1 MNHIR
6 ATSGFLSLLFLVFAP
21 LTSAQE
27 RSVQEQGVQAQG
39 AVLSPQA
46 IIVNP
51 VPDYSVEVFVDRDP
65 SGDATPSYAVGEQ
78 ITVGVRV
85 SEDAY
90 VYLFNVRSDSTVNQ
104 ILPNNYDADG
114 QNNFVRAGET
124 KYFPPQGAAYAFQL
138 DAPEGLDKVIA
149 VASRTQLDTSTL
161 ASFAADPNFA
171 SSQLGEQGFA
181 EALSIIVEPLPQ
193 ADWVSDTALI
203 YVGSTAPPAPLYG
216 TISVTSEP
224 SGAQV
229 FIDDTFVGYTP
240 LSYGTTVG
248 NHFVYLEQEGYEIY
262 ELNATVVGGQ
272 TREIAA
278 TLTARQQLGPV
289 GFESNPTGAQVYVD
303 DQLVGTTPT
312 GTLQLAEGAHQ
323 ARFVLPGYTDTL
335 VDFSVQG
342 SSYQVVSG
350 ELQAQAGSLELT
362 ANIGGAVIFIDGQQV
377 GTVPNGTGTVRF
389 DELTSGD
396 HEIAVVAPGY
406 STYVG
411 QFTVTP
417 GQTTPLSVSLSRR

>member
-1 MNHIR
+1 MNQTR
-6 ATSGFLSLLFLVFAP
+6 VTNGFLSLLFLFFVP
-21 LTSAQE
+21 LAHAQE
-27 RSVQEQGVQAQG
+27 RSAQDPSVQNQG

-51 VPDYSVEVFVDRDP
+51 VPTYNVEVFVDRDA

-78 ITVGVRV
+78 LTVGVRV

-90 VYLFNVRSDSTVNQ
+90 VYLFDVRSDGTVNQ

-124 KYFPPQGAAYAFQL
+124 KLFPPQGAAYAFQL
-138 DAPEGLDKVIA
+138 EAPEGFDKVIA

-171 SSQLGEQGFA
+171 SSQIGEQGFA
-181 EALSIIVEPLPQ
+181 EALSIIVRPLPQ

-203 YVGSTAPPAPLYG
+203 YVGSTAPPAPQYG

-224 SGAQV
+224 AGARV
-229 FIDDTFVGYTP
+229 FVDNTFVGYAP
-240 LSYGTTVG
+240 LRYGTTVG
-248 NHFVYLEQEGYEIY
+248 NHLVYLEQDGYESY
-262 ELNATVVGGQ
+262 EVNANVVGGQ
-272 TREIAA
+272 AYDVTAR
-278 TLTARQQLGPV
+278 LTADERLGPV
-289 GFESNPTGAQVYVD
+289 GFESNPSGAQVYVD

-335 VDFSVQG
+335 SDFSVQG
-342 SSYQVVSG
+342 PDYQIVSG
-350 ELQAQAGSLELT
+350 ELRAQAGSLELT
-362 ANIGGAVIFIDGQQV
+362 ANIGGAVVFIDGQQV
-377 GTVPNGTGTVRF
+377 GTVLMAPACCVSIISAAVPTSSLWLRPATVP
-389 DELTSGD
+389 T
-396 HEIAVVAPGY
+396 
-406 STYVG
+406 
-411 QFTVTP
+411 
-417 GQTTPLSVSLSRR
+417 SVSSTLHPDRRRP